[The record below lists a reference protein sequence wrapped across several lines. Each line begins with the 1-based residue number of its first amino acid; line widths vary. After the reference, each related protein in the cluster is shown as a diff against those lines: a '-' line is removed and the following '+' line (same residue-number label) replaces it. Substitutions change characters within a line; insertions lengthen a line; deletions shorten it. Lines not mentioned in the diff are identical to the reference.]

1 MRTLPPRHIE
11 NGESL
16 MSRGTRIALLVA
28 AVLIVAV
35 SGTVL
40 ATRQPQTADEPA
52 QVTQD
57 GDDTPPTA
65 EELAH
70 AESRLEEVLSSDVNP
85 DVLSELATQYGLGGA
100 VRIIAWSGNNSDEI
114 TKIRDMRDSGG
125 PEGTEMGW
133 GRIAKLR
140 GEHPGIGSIMGNG
153 GGNGRDSAPGQQDRG
168 TDEGDASGG

>member
-1 MRTLPPRHIE
+1 
-11 NGESL
+11 

-57 GDDTPPTA
+57 GDDTPPSP
-65 EELAH
+65 EKLAQ
-70 AESRLEEVLSSDVNP
+70 
-85 DVLSELATQYGLGGA
+85 LSERLGASQQVISDLALEYGLGGA
-100 VRIIAWSGNNSDEI
+100 VRILAWSDGNADVMAEI
-114 TKIRDMRDSGG
+114 RLKRAGD
-125 PEGTEMGW
+125 GTEGSIMGW
-133 GRIAKLR
+133 GQIAKEL
-140 GEHPGIGSIMGNG
+140 GVHPGIGSIMGNG